1 MFTIQEIRTSEKM
14 YEKNMEV
21 MNGKDKET
29 TDLPQ

>member
-21 MNGKDKET
+21 MNGNELKRR
-29 TDLPQ
+29 QSA